1 MHVLAMGVA
10 LVTSHSGSNVEMDV
24 VLHKN
29 EAVGG
34 EVTSD
39 LGVWL

>member
-1 MHVLAMGVA
+1 MGVA
-10 LVTSHSGSNVEMDV
+10 LVTLHGGSNVEMDV

-29 EAVGG
+29 EAVRR